1 MQLTLLDK
9 SNYLKG
15 LLVVAKKDNQLTES
29 EKNIIRKIADK
40 LGFATEF
47 YEETLKSL
55 IENKYIAEDP
65 IKFSS
70 AMVAES
76 FISDGLKLALSDI
89 NDHNEEILWL
99 KSTADINGIDVKNFN
114 DKIKKVKESS
124 HTEFALW
131 SII

>member
-15 LLVVAKKDNQLTES
+15 LLVIAKKDNQLTET
-29 EKNIIRKIADK
+29 EKNIIRKIANK

-55 IENKYIAEDP
+55 IGNKYIVEDP
-65 IKFSS
+65 IIFSS
-70 AMVAES
+70 ATVAES
-76 FISDGLKLALSDI
+76 FISDGLKLVLSDI
-89 NDHNEEILWL
+89 NDHSEEILWL
-99 KSTADINGIDVKNFN
+99 RSTAEINGIDVKNFN
-114 DKIKKVKESS
+114 DRIKKVKESS

>member
-15 LLVVAKKDNQLTES
+15 LLVVAKKDKQLTES
-29 EKNIIRKIADK
+29 EKNIIRKIANK

-47 YEETLKSL
+47 YEETLKNL
-55 IENKYIAEDP
+55 IENKYIVEDP

-70 AMVAES
+70 VLVADS
-76 FISDGLKLALSDI
+76 FLSDGLKLVLSDI
-89 NDHNEEILWL
+89 NDHSEEMSWL
-99 KSTADINGIDVKNFN
+99 RSTAEINGIDTKNFN

>member
-15 LLVVAKKDNQLTES
+15 LLVVAKKDKQLTEP
-29 EKNIIRKIADK
+29 EKNIIRKIANK

-47 YEETLKSL
+47 YEETLKNL
-55 IENKYIAEDP
+55 IENKYLVEDP

-70 AMVAES
+70 IVAAES

-89 NDHNEEILWL
+89 NDHSEEMSWL
-99 KSTADINGIDVKNFN
+99 RSTAEINGIDEKDFN

>member
-29 EKNIIRKIADK
+29 EKNIIRKIANK
-40 LGFATEF
+40 LGFASEF
-47 YEETLKSL
+47 YEETLKNL

-70 AMVAES
+70 IVVADS

-89 NDHNEEILWL
+89 NDHSEEMNWL
-99 KSTADINGIDVKNFN
+99 MSTAEINGIDTKNFN
-114 DKIKKVKESS
+114 DKINKVKESS
-124 HTEFALW
+124 HAEFALW